1 MCSIQAQILNI
12 PQDTIAGPPDG
23 ETSDELVTKRL
34 GLGDG
39 AESTGGHLL
48 SIQLD
53 GALGEVEPL
62 LDDAGELSDPPAL
75 LSEDILG
82 PGGHDDDLGPGG
94 GHSDLQVSLITT
106 W

>member
-1 MCSIQAQILNI
+1 MLNI
-12 PQDTIAGPPDG
+12 PEDTIAGPPDG
-23 ETSDELVTKRL
+23 ETSDELVAKGL

-39 AESTGGHLL
+39 AESTGGNLL
-48 SIQLD
+48 GVQLN

-94 GHSDLQVSLITT
+94 SHSDLQHITYYNLVADI
-106 W
+106 